1 MYVSSLSLPQRKHH
15 GNKNNISSRRDV
27 LIETTTTTAAAVLG
41 GPLVANISPAN
52 AEATTTTATTASSN
66 EGSGR
71 IAIIGANGR
80 TGSLCVN
87 ACLRRGIPV
96 TALTRTG
103 VWRAPEED
111 DLVYDKSLLTI
122 GQCDVTK
129 GLDNNESNGDN
140 ESTSINEIRN
150 NIKGCNSVIYAASA
164 SKQGGT
170 PYQVDDIGV
179 VNTAKA
185 CIKENISKFILISST
200 ATTRPKSLGYIFTN
214 LSVGGIMDEKRKG
227 ELAVIDCYNK
237 NNELLSSSSSSSSSS
252 STSSLP
258 SYTIIR
264 PGGLEEPKQNKILG
278 PTSLEVSQGD
288 VLAGII
294 SRADLAEFTIEV
306 ASTSTSGSS
315 SSSSPQNTKNTA
327 IEVYY
332 TNSVVACESK
342 FKKQFLTS
350 SLSSSVGS
358 SSNDIEQ
365 EEKELPP
372 TRLHGSSYATLL
384 EGVRSNIDF
393 Y

>member
-52 AEATTTTATTASSN
+52 AEATTATATTASSN

-237 NNELLSSSSSSSSSS
+237 NNELLSSSSS
-252 STSSLP
+252 TSSLP

-350 SLSSSVGS
+350 SSAAGS
-358 SSNDIEQ
+358 SSNNKEQ

-372 TRLHGSSYATLL
+372 TRLHGSSYVTLL

>member
-237 NNELLSSSSSSSSSS
+237 NNELLSSSSSTSSSSS

-350 SLSSSVGS
+350 SSAAGS
-358 SSNDIEQ
+358 SSNNKEQ

>member
-52 AEATTTTATTASSN
+52 AEATTATATTASSN

-111 DLVYDKSLLTI
+111 DIVYDKSLLTI

-237 NNELLSSSSSSSSSS
+237 NSELLSSSSSSSS

-350 SLSSSVGS
+350 SRAAGS
-358 SSNDIEQ
+358 SSNNKEQ

>member
-111 DLVYDKSLLTI
+111 DIVYDKSLLTI

-237 NNELLSSSSSSSSSS
+237 NSELLSSSSSSSS

-350 SLSSSVGS
+350 SRAAGS
-358 SSNDIEQ
+358 SSNNKEQ

-372 TRLHGSSYATLL
+372 TRLHGSSYVTLL

>member
-52 AEATTTTATTASSN
+52 AEATTATATTASSN

-111 DLVYDKSLLTI
+111 DIVYDKSLLTI

-237 NNELLSSSSSSSSSS
+237 NSELLSSSSSSSS

-350 SLSSSVGS
+350 SSAAGS
-358 SSNDIEQ
+358 SSNNKEQ

-372 TRLHGSSYATLL
+372 TRLHGSSYVTLL